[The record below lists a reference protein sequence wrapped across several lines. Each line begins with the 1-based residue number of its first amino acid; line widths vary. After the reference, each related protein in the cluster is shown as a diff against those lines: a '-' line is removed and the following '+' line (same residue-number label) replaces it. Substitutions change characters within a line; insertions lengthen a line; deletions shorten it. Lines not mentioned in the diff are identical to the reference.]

1 MEENQLDKAADGI
14 YKELEKVGGDPLKL
28 QPVLLPVA
36 ILYTVQAM
44 VDNGGFRY
52 LFENDFPFNP
62 PYSVFSEAYRIIGAT
77 DAANRLEKAVSLFP
91 FDRPEENQD
100 GRNQYMD
107 SLDESDEFFQLGDA
121 VCGDERVWQLMEEYV
136 RTHSEVF
143 GAVKQ

>member
-28 QPVLLPVA
+28 PSVLQPVA

-62 PYSVFSEAYRIIGAT
+62 PYSVFFEAYRTIGT
-77 DAANRLEKAVSLFP
+77 KDAADRLEKAANLFP
-91 FDRPEENQD
+91 FDHPEVNRMVVTSTWIRSTSQMNSFNWVMQFVE
-100 GRNQYMD
+100 
-107 SLDESDEFFQLGDA
+107 
-121 VCGDERVWQLMEEYV
+121 
-136 RTHSEVF
+136 T
-143 GAVKQ
+143 